1 MSLFLTYK
9 VSIFQFYYSA
19 KSAIIASGQILSASH
34 GQWIIIT
41 IKEKAMKATF
51 EGEFNRF
58 GDREVLALIE
68 KAAGRSGKPATMR
81 ERLVLWLG
89 RYRQRRQMARDL
101 NSVGFTDTVLKDFG
115 LTRQQAEKEAAKH
128 FWQA

>member
-1 MSLFLTYK
+1 
-9 VSIFQFYYSA
+9 
-19 KSAIIASGQILSASH
+19 
-34 GQWIIIT
+34 
-41 IKEKAMKATF
+41 MKATF

-68 KAAGRSGKPATMR
+68 KAAGRSGKPATMQ

-101 NSVGFTDTVLKDFG
+101 NSIGFTDTVLEDFG
-115 LTRQQAEKEAAKH
+115 LTRQQAEREAAKH